1 MKVSQPKGL
10 YRIRTNTVKGAN
22 TMKIKI
28 TIELEDYND
37 KFRVTSSD
45 HISISEAFAE
55 VASVAENQKR
65 LIQGRNYARNR

>member
-1 MKVSQPKGL
+1 
-10 YRIRTNTVKGAN
+10 
-22 TMKIKI
+22 MKIKI